1 LSSNAIPTAKGPT
14 IKPIIQNQEPMEFHI
29 AVLLTESI
37 DDLKKKR
44 RRE

>member
-1 LSSNAIPTAKGPT
+1 MPTAKGPT

-37 DDLKKKR
+37 DDPTKKR
-44 RRE
+44 SGE